1 MGNSN
6 NRGYDQINQRDIN
19 LESKEDRANKLLR
32 SWGLPHQLYINLVST
47 PERELIT
54 SQILSLADQKLSA
67 DTDDKLREGI
77 KNSIIDLI
85 KRFNFQLSSQH
96 YSTHYELKDPAPF
109 TGYKL
114 VRLYNTDQKRID
126 MDCFAMLQLAIW
138 DVRDSVTGVSL
149 QANQLT
155 SSAKYCTNAAMPVK
169 SWLIGP
175 HKLLKERIKAVRE
188 SKTQFV
194 SNFNAA
200 FVYEFEKRITE
211 PNFGQ
216 PGKGCIQGIHFF
228 IDRKAAF
235 RYIKTGFTSVDRSR
249 LTMCGNITCE
259 DIIELVDA
267 AMNAPIEPADP
278 DVEMK
283 AAPEIVADLKQHF
296 AGSIPPALID
306 RMADV
311 VMQPNQIDGNQT
323 LTEHSLYR
331 VMSHIRPNTRLFT
344 RQYAI
349 EIAKEALSLFGTRA
363 AIINAIPDA
372 AIQVM

>member
-6 NRGYDQINQRDIN
+6 NRGYDRLSQQDIN

-32 SWGLPHQLYINLVST
+32 SWGLPQQLSINLAST

-54 SQILSLADQKLSA
+54 SQILSLADQKLPA
-67 DTDDKLREGI
+67 GTDDKLREGI
-77 KNSIIDLI
+77 RNSIVDLI

-96 YSTHYELKDPAPF
+96 YSTHHELKDPAPF

-114 VRLYNTDQKRID
+114 VRLYDTDQKQID
-126 MDCFAMLQLAIW
+126 MNCFAMLQLAIW
-138 DVRDSVTGVSL
+138 DVRNSVTGASL

-155 SSAKYCTNAAMPVK
+155 PNAKYCTNAAMPVK

-175 HKLLKERIKAVRE
+175 HELLKKHIKAVRE
-188 SKTQFV
+188 GKTQFV

-216 PGKGCIQGIHFF
+216 PGKDCIQGIHFF
-228 IDRKAAF
+228 IDRKEAF

-267 AMNAPIEPADP
+267 AMNVPAQTEEAKQAP
-278 DVEMK
+278 
-283 AAPEIVADLKQHF
+283 PEIVADLKQHF
-296 AGSIPPALID
+296 AGSISSDLID

-311 VMQPNQIDGNQT
+311 VMHPNHINGDQT

-344 RQYAI
+344 RQYAV

-363 AIINAIPDA
+363 AIIDAIPDA